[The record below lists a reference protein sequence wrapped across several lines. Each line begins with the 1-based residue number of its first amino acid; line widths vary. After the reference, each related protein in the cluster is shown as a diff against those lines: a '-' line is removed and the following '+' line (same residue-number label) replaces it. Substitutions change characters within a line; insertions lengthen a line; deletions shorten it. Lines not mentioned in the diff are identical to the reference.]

1 MKRIFLVGYMGTG
14 KSTVGKQLARELGLR
29 FIDLDQFISES
40 ERQSVAELF
49 RSQGES
55 GFRGLE
61 RKYLRKLDDSTEPFV
76 CATGGGTPCFYDNMH
91 WMNAAGVT
99 VYLEMDV
106 ASLAYRL
113 RHAKTERPILKAIED
128 PNLEAFISQH
138 LEERRADYEE
148 AQIRFPALGF
158 DKRKL
163 KLLLAEIE
171 RAETKRGA

>member
-29 FIDLDQFISES
+29 FIDLDQHISEA
-40 ERQSVAELF
+40 ERKTIGELF

-61 RKYLRKLDDSTEPFV
+61 RKYLRKLDETAEPFV
-76 CATGGGTPCFYDNMH
+76 CATGGGTPCFYDNMV
-91 WMNAAGVT
+91 WMNKTGIS

-113 RHAKTERPILKAIED
+113 RHAKTERPILKSIQD
-128 PNLEAFISQH
+128 PNLEAFIAQH

-148 AQIRFPALGF
+148 AHIRFPALGF

-163 KLLLAEIE
+163 KRLVAEIE
-171 RAETKRGA
+171 QAEAKRGA